1 MTTDIFLRSYAKD
14 IQWLPYLFKS
24 IEKHC
29 SGFRRMVVVVPEQDV
44 DLFKRTGFTGDKLIG
59 VKEPTGASGYMC
71 QQIDKLN
78 AHQYTDSTHALF
90 VDSDTCFIRPCSPEM
105 FFIEE
110 KPYMLITPYEALG
123 DAVPWQ
129 PITEKALKIKC
140 PYETMRRL
148 PFFYPVEG
156 ISQLKNYMGTIH
168 KRPME
173 DYILSQPHNAF
184 SEFNALGSF
193 MKHFYPNS
201 FYWWDTT
208 KEPNLP
214 QPFVKQ
220 NWSWGGMSAEQK
232 RELEVLTA

>member
-1 MTTDIFLRSYAKD
+1 MI
-14 IQWLPYLFKS
+14 
-24 IEKHC
+24 
-29 SGFRRMVVVVPEQDV
+29 VVVPEKDV
-44 DLFKRTGFTGDKLIG
+44 PLFRNKGFTGDELIG
-59 VKEPTGASGYMC
+59 VEERQNADGYL
-71 QQIDKLN
+71 QQQSDKLN
-78 AHQYTDSTHALF
+78 AHEHSDANYFLF

-110 KPYMLITPYEALG
+110 KPFMLITPYEALG

-129 PITEKALKIKC
+129 AITEKALKIKC

-148 PFFYPVEG
+148 PFFYPREG
-156 ISQLKNYMGTIH
+156 ISQLKNYMGVIH

-173 DYILSQPHNAF
+173 DYILSQPNRAF

-193 MKHFYPNS
+193 MKHFYPKS
-201 FYWWDTT
+201 FFWWDTT

-220 NWSWGGMSAEQK
+220 NWSWGGMSDQMRK
-232 RELEVLTA
+232 ELEAITE